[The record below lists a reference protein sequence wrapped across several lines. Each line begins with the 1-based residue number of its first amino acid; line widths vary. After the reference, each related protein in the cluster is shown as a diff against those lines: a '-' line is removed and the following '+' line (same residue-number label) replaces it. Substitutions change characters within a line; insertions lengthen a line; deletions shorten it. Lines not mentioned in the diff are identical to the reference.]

1 MPVATVREHELRVRR
16 IVESYLLRNGDCP
29 HHTESYAKYLTKQ
42 IPNMVTES
50 NPIVIKVPK
59 ANTVH
64 RIEFQN
70 VRIHRPVVQHADRS
84 YAHLLPRDA
93 HLRRQTYSANVVV
106 DLEHKVYR
114 KLAVGESAPVV
125 PTVSA
130 SAAPESK
137 PGRRKKRKAAETHR
151 YKLVTHRRFVNLFY
165 FQVPAMLNSRACH
178 TQGHAEK
185 NGLFMVNGYEKVII
199 SKERMRVNFEMVY
212 PPVTREGK
220 TEIKCQIRSY
230 HTSKIRSTSTLN
242 LYLHRSRDG
251 SSEVTAVVPFI
262 ATPVPIAKLFF
273 LLGVTSASAVE
284 NTLTAFLR
292 ADACSERLRAQ
303 VREVAAGEM
312 GTRSSILDLI
322 SADRDKNKNRRFQA
336 TEHVL
341 RNELL
346 PHVGGGYRTEAE
358 AAATRRRKALAIG
371 AAVLKMLRVSLG
383 EIPPDDIDCYANK
396 RVKAAGDQLALLT
409 RQLIRNFIKTLRGQ
423 VYKAAAAGADVSLTD
438 HLQHRSRIS
447 TSLKYSMA
455 TGNWGVQKKNS
466 VQTGVCQVLNSANV
480 SAIKSHK
487 RMIDT
492 PIKRDSKQSGPRQ
505 LHSSKYG
512 IVCCADTPEGASV
525 GLLNTLCILT
535 GVRVGIPG
543 TFITELVLTELGGIP
558 LLESTLEQRRN
569 LPTVSVNGSICG
581 CVRDAHRFIARV
593 KEYRRTGDIPM
604 DASVFFEP
612 SENRVYILTD
622 TGECYRP
629 LIVVSRLPA
638 LERIYARFA
647 ANPKALW
654 TELVLGGVVESVGKA
669 EEAHLCVCK
678 SYRDWLRR
686 PPRERAQFSHVD
698 FHPSFIF
705 GPAAGFIPFANHNQ
719 APRNIYQANMGKQA
733 VSAQPLDLGMETK
746 THVLNYSNR
755 PLVTTM
761 AADVMEVNTH
771 TAGQMVVL
779 AIMPLNG
786 DNQED
791 SIIMNRSSVEK
802 GLFQSTYYRTVRA
815 EEKKNGADVETFGK
829 AEAGGKGRKMGN
841 YDTIQANGF
850 PALGTV
856 IQKNDVIIGKTIEYS
871 SSVKRAADGTLK
883 SHVIKHDQSILSDS
897 KEKARVQKI
906 VITHSGRG
914 RGIHAQR
921 SAAVRLVS
929 NRVPMMGDKFCLSGD
944 HEVLTL
950 SAGWVPI
957 GDIRA
962 AEHRVACRTAG
973 GGVVFLVP
981 TRDAFSFTEERS
993 MVRVKAGPL
1002 DLLATE
1008 GHRMFVGLPGG
1019 LSFGTVPAGR
1029 LVGGDAVLLHSP
1041 RAEQEAARRRIGV
1054 SVAWSRPGRRSPGGP
1069 NVDVPCFVR
1078 SDQIRRVPFQGPV
1091 YCLEVPTHIFY
1102 VRRGQHGLGVWTGN
1116 SSRHGQKGVVGML
1129 VSAEDMPRTANG
1141 LVPDVIMNPHAL
1153 PSRMTIG
1160 QLFEMYLGKVC
1171 AMRGEIG
1178 DGTAFRGV
1186 GVADID
1192 LEARAQSVL
1201 HKGKETMYC
1210 GKTGE
1215 ILANRVFV
1223 GCAYYQRLKHMV
1235 QDKIHARSKGP
1246 RQILT
1251 RQPLEGR
1258 SRKGGLRLGEM
1269 ERDALLS
1276 HGVTDTVLDRFLTQS
1291 DEYSY
1296 YVCQSCKHMADPPA
1310 PRQSRRLS
1318 ITHAGRPFCRFCRSQ
1333 TNIDLVRTPYT
1344 AKLLQQELQ
1353 GLHLGVKLNTRG

>member
-1 MPVATVREHELRVRR
+1 VREHELRVRR
-16 IVESYLLRNGDCP
+16 IVESYLLRHGDCP

-42 IPNMVTES
+42 IPDMVTES
-50 NPIVIKVPK
+50 NPILIKVPK
-59 ANTVH
+59 AASVH
-64 RIEFQN
+64 KIEFNN
-70 VRIHRPVVQHADRS
+70 VRIHRPVVQQADRS
-84 YAHLLPRDA
+84 YTDLLPRDA
-93 HLRRQTYSANVVV
+93 HLRRQTYSAHVVV
-106 DLEHKVYR
+106 DLDHKVY
-114 KLAVGESAPVV
+114 KKEVLDGVDDAPPPTASAPP
-125 PTVSA
+125 PTEA
-130 SAAPESK
+130 K
-137 PGRRKKRKAAETHR
+137 RGRRRKGVETHR
-151 YKLVTHRRFVNLFY
+151 YKLVTHRRFVDLFY
-165 FQVPAMLNSRACH
+165 FEIPAMLNSRACH

-185 NGLFMVNGYEKVII
+185 NGLFVVNGYEKVII
-199 SKERMRVNFEMVY
+199 SKERMRVNFAMVY
-212 PPVTREGK
+212 PPTSKDGK
-220 TEIKCQIRSY
+220 REIKCQIRSY

-251 SSEVTAVVPFI
+251 SFEVSAAVPFI
-262 ATPVPIAKLFF
+262 PTPIPIAKLFF
-273 LLGVTSASAVE
+273 LLGVTSAAGVE
-284 NTLTAFLR
+284 EVLTAFLKPG
-292 ADACSERLRAQ
+292 ACSERLRAQ
-303 VREVAAGEM
+303 IREVASGEM
-312 GTRSSILDLI
+312 GTRSSILNLI

-346 PHVGGGYRTEAE
+346 PHVGGAYGTEEE
-358 AAATRRRKALAIG
+358 AARTRRRKALAIG
-371 AAVLKMLRVSLG
+371 AAVLKILRVSLG
-383 EIPPDDIDCYANK
+383 EVPPDDIDCYANK

-409 RQLIRNFIKTLRGQ
+409 RQLIRNFMKTLRGQ
-423 VYKAAAAGADVSLTD
+423 VYKTAATGADVSLTD
-438 HLQHRSRIS
+438 HLQHRSRIT
-447 TSLKYSMA
+447 TSLRYCMA

-480 SAIKSHK
+480 SAIRSHK

-535 GVRVGIPG
+535 GVRIGIPG
-543 TFITELVLTELGGIP
+543 DFVTTLVIAELGGIP
-558 LLESTLEQRRN
+558 LLECTPEQRRT

-581 CVRDAHRFIARV
+581 CVRDAVDLIARLRQ
-593 KEYRRTGDIPM
+593 YRRTGDIPM

-629 LIVVSRLPA
+629 LIVLSRLQA
-638 LERIYARFA
+638 LERIYARFSS
-647 ANPKALW
+647 NPKELW
-654 TELVLGGVVESVGKA
+654 TELVLGGVVECVGKA
-669 EEAHLCVCK
+669 EEARLCVCK

-686 PPRERAQFSHVD
+686 PPHERAQFSHVD

-705 GPAAGFIPFANHNQ
+705 GPAAGFIPFSNHNQ

-761 AADVMEVNTH
+761 AADALEVNTH

-791 SIIMNRSSVEK
+791 SIIMNRSSVER
-802 GLFQSTYYRTVRA
+802 GMFQSTYYRTVRA
-815 EEKKNGADVETFGK
+815 EEKKNGADIETFGK
-829 AEAGGKGRKMGN
+829 AEVGGKGRKMAN

-856 IQKNDVIIGKTIEYS
+856 IQKNDVIIGKTIECS
-871 SSVKRAADGTLK
+871 SAGGRSK
-883 SHVIKHDQSILSDS
+883 SHVKHDQSILSDS
-897 KEKARVQKI
+897 KEKSRVQKI

-929 NRVPMMGDKFCLSGD
+929 NRVPMIGDKFCLSGD
-944 HEVLTL
+944 HQVLTL
-950 SAGWVPI
+950 SSGWVPI
-957 GDIRA
+957 ANIRVSQ
-962 AEHRVACRTAG
+962 HKVACRTAG
-973 GGVVFLVP
+973 GIVVFLAP
-981 TRDAFSFTEERS
+981 TRDAFSFVEERS
-993 MVRVKAGPL
+993 MVLIKAGPL
-1002 DLLATE
+1002 ELLATE
-1008 GHRMFVGLPGG
+1008 GHRMFVGLGG
-1019 LSFGTVPAGR
+1019 PSLFGTVPAGR
-1029 LVGGDAVLLHSP
+1029 LLLGGDALLLHSP
-1041 RAEQEAARRRIGV
+1041 RAEQIAAARRETKV
-1054 SVAWSRPGRRSPGGP
+1054 SVASSRPGRDPGGLRKT
-1069 NVDVPCFVR
+1069 DVPYLVR
-1078 SDQIRRVPFQGPV
+1078 SDQMRRVPFRGPV
-1091 YCLEVPTHIFY
+1091 HCLEVPTHIFY
-1102 VRRGQHGLGVWTGN
+1102 VRRGDHGLGVWTGN

-1129 VSAEDMPRTANG
+1129 VSAEDMPRTASG

-1160 QLFEMYLGKVC
+1160 QLFEMYLSKVC

-1178 DGTAFRGV
+1178 DGTPFRGV

-1192 LEARAQSVL
+1192 LEAKTQSVL

-1215 ILANRVFV
+1215 LLANRVFV

-1235 QDKIHARSKGP
+1235 QDKIHARGKGP

-1276 HGVTDTVLDRFLTQS
+1276 HGIADTVLDRFLTQS

-1296 YVCQSCKHMADPPA
+1296 YVCQTCKHMADPPA
-1310 PRQSRRLS
+1310 APRSRRLS
-1318 ITHAGRPFCRFCRSQ
+1318 ITHAGRPFCRFCKSRG
-1333 TNIDLVRTPYT
+1333 NIALVRTPYT

-1353 GLHLGVKLNTRG
+1353 GLHLGVKLSTRD